1 MQAGIEIGAYKAR
14 LDSAI
19 KAERWDEVD
28 RIRLALKRRLLEAVA
43 ADRTDE
49 IAAISQALG
58 QGLERLT
65 FGKRIRLRQSAETAG
80 AKLAADSETAGL
92 GTEVR
97 PVLEA
102 PAANVEE
109 AILQLLRTGNGQPL
123 SSGEISER
131 TGHRPETIAR
141 TLTSLR
147 ASGQVA
153 TYKAGRHRLHVAVT
167 APKVDFKTALGN
179 MIFIHNNQAP
189 AAAERHKYV
198 APVSLESFVDSP
210 KAQVP
215 VSKFRV
221 HGAGI
226 KRRIATPGGKVIGRF
241 VVQAGSPPALENS
254 AVTSSI
260 PILNGPGD
268 SALAQ
273 EELANGKI

>member
-1 MQAGIEIGAYKAR
+1 MHAAIEIGAYKAR

-28 RIRLALKRRLLEAVA
+28 RIRVALKRRLLEAVA
-43 ADRTDE
+43 ADRTE
-49 IAAISQALG
+49 EVAAISQALG

-97 PVLEA
+97 PVLDA

-109 AILQLLRTGNGQPL
+109 AILQLLRAGNGQPL
-123 SSGEISER
+123 SSSEISAR

-141 TLTSLR
+141 TLTNLR
-147 ASGQVA
+147 ATGQVA

-167 APKVDFKTALGN
+167 SPKVDFKTSLGN

-189 AAAERHKYV
+189 AAIESHKY
-198 APVSLESFVDSP
+198 ALPVSLDSLADSA

-215 VSKFRV
+215 VSKPRV
-221 HGAGI
+221 HGVGI
-226 KRRIATPGGKVIGRF
+226 KRRIPAPGNKVHGQF
-241 VVQAGSPPALENS
+241 VIQAESPPALENS
-254 AVTSSI
+254 AAANPTPVLNSI
-260 PILNGPGD
+260 
-268 SALAQ
+268 AAFAFAQ
-273 EELANGKI
+273 EELANGKL